1 MAVCSQAF
9 LGTGV
14 SHSID
19 VFPEED
25 LKWFGFTVGPMNTF
39 LENSNE
45 VNGSDQGDLCR
56 PQ

>member
-25 LKWFGFTVGPMNTF
+25 LKWFGFTVRQMKSILKHLTQ
-39 LENSNE
+39 
-45 VNGSDQGDLCR
+45 VIHSDRDV
-56 PQ
+56 